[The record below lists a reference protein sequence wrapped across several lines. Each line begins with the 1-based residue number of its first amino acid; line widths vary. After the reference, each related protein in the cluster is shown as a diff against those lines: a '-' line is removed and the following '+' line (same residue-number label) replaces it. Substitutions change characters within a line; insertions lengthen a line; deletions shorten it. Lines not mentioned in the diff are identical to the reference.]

1 MHAGEMSIW
10 PAGSDGQ
17 PLFVTTAVI
26 FHIVSKHLATVYIK
40 FID

>member
-1 MHAGEMSIW
+1 MSIW

-26 FHIVSKHLATVYIK
+26 CDSVQTFGHCIYQIQIEEIS
-40 FID
+40 